1 MSQWQTTPVSQECT
15 DRAISAVPVL
25 ILPFGGI
32 TKGGGWKRVESCRTI
47 VAQDCDASPLRSTQ
61 DSTFHRWKLQL
72 EISFH
77 LRWTSIQSHTQI
89 TCDRKTFRDLDKI
102 HGKTFSKQHNVSKL
116 IAYPLTRCF
125 NLIILIILIAI
136 HFNYSNYFNLI
147 TNCQQ
152 MTANWRLIA
161 DYDLIT
167 S

>member
-1 MSQWQTTPVSQECT
+1 MSPWQTTPVAQECT
-15 DRAISAVPVL
+15 DRAISTVLVLFLPV
-25 ILPFGGI
+25 GGI
-32 TKGGGWKRVESCRTI
+32 TKGGGWKHVESYRTF
-47 VAQDCDASPLRSTQ
+47 VAQDCDASPLRSAQ
-61 DSTFHRWKLQL
+61 DSTFYRWKPQL

-77 LRWTSIQSHTQI
+77 LRWTSKLKAVQI

-152 MTANWRLIA
+152 MTAN
-161 DYDLIT
+161 
-167 S
+167 